1 MKVNELVINKSRFV
15 GIMENLTCEQDIENI
30 LTKIKQEHKKA
41 SHICYAY
48 VYNLDKVIE
57 KCSDDGEPKGTAGVP
72 IMNVL
77 KKRKCENVLIA
88 VVRYFGGVKLGAGG
102 LVRAYTKSAS
112 ELFN

>member
-77 KKRKCENVLIA
+77 KKRKCENILIA